1 MAQLYN
7 TVTDYVISARNRM
20 QDKIQPYRYSDGQI
34 IDALNVAL
42 QETQRVRPD
51 IFLDLKYQQKIQ
63 PNDLDEGF
71 ISQYYNT
78 TDIVVDSTGSIYTP
92 AQGTMVPIPSA
103 YNDPIIW
110 YIGAH
115 LQFLDVDDTQDQR
128 GIAFLTKFIQRLTQA
143 QS

>member
-1 MAQLYN
+1 MQLYN
-7 TVTDYVISARNRM
+7 TVTSYVVSVRNRM
-20 QDKIQPYRYSDGQI
+20 QDKVSPYRYGDDQI
-34 IDALNVAL
+34 VDALNVAL
-42 QETQRVRPD
+42 EETQRIRPD

-71 ISQYYNT
+71 IANYYST
-78 TDIVVDSTGSIYTP
+78 ADIAFDGSNNYV
-92 AQGTMVPIPSA
+92 ASGGTLVPIPSK

-110 YIGAH
+110 YMGAH

-128 GIAFLTKFIQRLTQA
+128 GIAFMTKFLQRMTQA